1 MGKIL
6 KTINLVIDAIKPKQV
21 TWTLDKN
28 GIEYKKIDDEYE
40 NNFERYLTNDTL
52 ENLKKNK
59 ENSPDKLKRKKDDVF
74 ELYLTDSG
82 IPWIQTKKPVN
93 KTENNIQDIKKTRFS
108 KEEIKYVDKNNFE
121 TVQSIQEALNLKT
134 KIMKK
139 TLNRLECGIP
149 VVKHCNFTPE
159 ELSREKLS
167 DAEVCKRLKVKIESK
182 FKIQQ
187 NIRHCS
193 FTSEELA
200 REKQADCEVRRRL
213 KEMIESKFKIDNQI
227 LLSHFF
233 DSKKGAK
240 YYLNRYNNELNFKEW
255 FDSTFP
261 EYTIEEA
268 LQIAIPDALKSKE
281 ADTFD
286 PHKDLQNY
294 IDIYKNDP
302 IYKEWFDKKF
312 PGQSIYEIIGSPE
325 T

>member
-40 NNFERYLTNDTL
+40 NSFERYLTDDAL

-59 ENSPDKLKRKKDDVF
+59 ENSPDKLKRKKNEVF

-139 TLNRLECGIP
+139 TLNKLECGIP
-149 VVKHCNFTPE
+149 VVKHCNFTP
-159 ELSREKLS
+159 
-167 DAEVCKRLKVKIESK
+167 
-182 FKIQQ
+182 
-187 NIRHCS
+187 
-193 FTSEELA
+193 EELA

-233 DSKKGAK
+233 DSKKGEK

-261 EYTIEEA
+261 EYTIDEA